1 MTIEGVKD
9 FFFIFYVIFS
19 IEGVTVCDQVERQ
32 ICAEDNCAL
41 VEGEEEVRRY
51 IISAMERRYGCE
63 QNCRG

>member
-1 MTIEGVKD
+1 M
-9 FFFIFYVIFS
+9 
-19 IEGVTVCDQVERQ
+19 TVCDQVERQ